1 MLIAM
6 LAGMK
11 RYARIADILVKHG
24 FGIVVDDL
32 FPGLPGHGQ
41 TFRRGEESPSL
52 SVYERIRLA
61 FEELGPTF
69 IKFGQIMST
78 RRELFPPDLIDELSK
93 LQDQVPPLPFPEVE
107 PLLDESLPGWR
118 EIFLNLAPYPIAAAS
133 LSQVHRGVLA
143 DGTQVAVKIQRPKI
157 DEVIETDL
165 LILSSLAERI
175 EVIWSDY
182 RLFNPTGL
190 VREFAGQIRKELDFT
205 RDGKNAERI
214 RRNMAELEGIR
225 VPRIHWNASSRRV
238 LTMDYIEG
246 VRIDDVESIRD
257 MGHDPVVIAERGF
270 AAYIKQIMIDGFFHG
285 DPHPGNL
292 LVMENG
298 DLAFLD
304 FGICM
309 VLRPERRETFIRL
322 LSGIVN
328 ADVEACISAFADL
341 EVSVSD
347 EDRELFRDDLY
358 ILLLDY
364 ADYEVQ
370 QYDFSKMAIELS
382 EILRKYQLQVPGE
395 LMRLLKVIGMVS
407 EIALALDPSF
417 CFTARVRPYLEILV
431 KEQYFSYE
439 TLKKEVST
447 GIGSFRT
454 LLRIPDQVSS
464 ALKKVSEGKVRIDV
478 VAHDIRRLQETMD
491 RSTDRI
497 MVGLIV
503 SSVVIGSSLLLLASG
518 SAIPYGQYIA
528 LLGYGAAVF
537 VGIYAI
543 IHGFR
548 VSRRADLRRR

>member
-24 FGIVVDDL
+24 FGIVVDEL
-32 FPGLPGHGQ
+32 FPGLPGHG
-41 TFRRGEESPSL
+41 FKLRVGEDSPSL
-52 SVYERIRLA
+52 SVYERIRLSI
-61 FEELGPTF
+61 EELGPTF

-93 LQDQVPPLPFPEVE
+93 LQDQVAPLLFPEIE

-143 DGTQVAVKIQRPKI
+143 DGTQVAVKIQRPGI
-157 DEVIETDL
+157 EEVIETDL

-175 EVIWSDY
+175 EVVSPDY
-182 RLFNPTGL
+182 RMFNPTGL

-309 VLRPERRETFIRL
+309 VLRSERRDTIIRL
-322 LSGIVN
+322 LSGIVDT
-328 ADVEACISAFADL
+328 DVEACISAFADL
-341 EVSVSD
+341 GVSVSD
-347 EDRELFRDDLY
+347 EDRELFCDDLY

-395 LMRLLKVIGMVS
+395 LMRFLKVIGMVG
-407 EIALALDPSF
+407 EIALVLDPSF
-417 CFTARVRPYLEILV
+417 CFTGRVRPYLEILV
-431 KEQYFSYE
+431 KEQYFSYD
-439 TLKKEVST
+439 TLKKEIST

-464 ALKKVSEGKVRIDV
+464 ALKKVSEGKIRIDV

-518 SAIPYGQYIA
+518 STIPYGEYIA

-543 IHGFR
+543 IHAFR
-548 VSRRADLRRR
+548 VSRRAELRRR

>member
-24 FGIVVDDL
+24 FGIVVDEL
-32 FPGLPGHGQ
+32 FPGLPGHGLR
-41 TFRRGEESPSL
+41 FRKSEDSPSL

-78 RRELFPPDLIDELSK
+78 RRELFPPELIDELSK
-93 LQDQVPPLPFPEVE
+93 LQDQVPPLPFSEVE
-107 PLLDESLPGWR
+107 PVLDESLPGWR
-118 EIFLNLAPYPIAAAS
+118 EIFLHLAPYPLAAAS
-133 LSQVHRGVLA
+133 LSQVHRGVLV
-143 DGTQVAVKIQRPKI
+143 DGTPVAVKIQRPGI

-175 EVIWSDY
+175 EVVWPDY

-214 RRNMAELEGIR
+214 MRNMADLEGIR

-257 MGHDPVVIAERGF
+257 MGHDPVIIAERGF
-270 AAYIKQIMIDGFFHG
+270 AAYIKQIAIDGFFHG

-292 LVMENG
+292 FVMENG
-298 DLAFLD
+298 DIAFLD

-309 VLRPERRETFIRL
+309 LLRPERRDTIIRL

-328 ADVEACISAFADL
+328 TDVEACISAFAEL
-341 EVSVSD
+341 GVSVSD
-347 EDRELFRDDLY
+347 EDLELFRDDLY

-370 QYDFSKMAIELS
+370 QFDFSKMTIELS

-395 LMRLLKVIGMVS
+395 LMRLLKVVGMVT
-407 EIALALDPSF
+407 EIALVLNPSF
-417 CFTARVRPYLEILV
+417 CFAERVRPYLEILL

-439 TLKKEVST
+439 TLKKEFTT
-447 GIGSFRT
+447 GIGSVRT

-518 SAIPYGQYIA
+518 STIPYVQYIA
-528 LLGYGAAVF
+528 LFGYGAALF

-543 IHGFR
+543 IHAFR
-548 VSRRADLRRR
+548 VARRADLRWR

>member
-6 LAGMK
+6 LEGMK
-11 RYARIADILVKHG
+11 RYAQIADILVKHG

-32 FPGLPGHGQ
+32 FPGLPGHGLKLG
-41 TFRRGEESPSL
+41 RGEVSPSL
-52 SVYERIRLA
+52 SVYERIRLS

-78 RRELFPPDLIDELSK
+78 RRELFPPDLIGELSK
-93 LQDQVPPLPFPEVE
+93 LQDQVPPLPFPEIE
-107 PLLDESLPGWR
+107 PLLDDSLPGWKD
-118 EIFLNLAPYPIAAAS
+118 IFLTLAPYPIAAAS

-143 DGTQVAVKIQRPKI
+143 DGTQVAVKIQRPGI

-175 EVIWSDY
+175 EVISPDY
-182 RLFNPTGL
+182 RIFNPTGL

-214 RRNMAELEGIR
+214 LRNMAEMEGIR

-238 LTMDYIEG
+238 LTMDYVEG
-246 VRIDDVESIRD
+246 VRIDDVESIRG
-257 MGHDPVVIAERGF
+257 MGHDPVVIAEHGF

-292 LVMENG
+292 LVMQNG
-298 DLAFLD
+298 DIAFLD

-322 LSGIVN
+322 LAGI
-328 ADVEACISAFADL
+328 AETDVEACLQAFADL
-341 EVSVSD
+341 GVSVSD
-347 EDRELFRDDLY
+347 EDTELFRDDLY

-364 ADYEVQ
+364 SDYEVQ
-370 QYDFSKMAIELS
+370 QYDFSKMSIELS
-382 EILRKYQLQVPGE
+382 EILRKYELHVPGE
-395 LMRLLKVIGMVS
+395 LMRLLKVIGMVT

-417 CFTARVRPYLEILV
+417 CFSERIRPYLDELV
-431 KEQYFSYE
+431 KEQYFSYDI
-439 TLKKEVST
+439 LKKEIST

-478 VAHDIRRLQETMD
+478 VADDLRRLQETMD

-497 MVGLIV
+497 MVGLIT

-518 SAIPYGQYIA
+518 SSIANVQYIA
-528 LLGYGAAVF
+528 LFGYGTAVF
-537 VGIYAI
+537 VGFYAI
-543 IHGFR
+543 IHAFR
-548 VSRRADLRRR
+548 VSRRAEFRRR

>member
-1 MLIAM
+1 M

-11 RYARIADILVKHG
+11 RYAQIADILVKHG
-24 FGIVVDDL
+24 FGIVVDEL
-32 FPGLPGHGQ
+32 FPGLPGHNLKLG
-41 TFRRGEESPSL
+41 RGEESPSL
-52 SVYERIRLA
+52 SVYERIRLSI
-61 FEELGPTF
+61 EELGPTF
-69 IKFGQIMST
+69 IKFGQILST
-78 RRELFPPDLIDELSK
+78 RRELFPPELIHELSR
-93 LQDQVPPLPFPEVE
+93 LQDQVPALPFPEMEAV
-107 PLLDESLPGWR
+107 LDETLPGWR
-118 EIFLNLAPYPIAAAS
+118 EAFLHIAPYPVAAAS

-143 DGTQVAVKIQRPKI
+143 DGTQVAVKIQRPGI

-175 EVIWSDY
+175 EVVLPDY
-182 RLFNPTGL
+182 RVFNPTGL

-214 RRNMAELEGIR
+214 RRNMAEIGGIR
-225 VPRIHWNASSRRV
+225 VPRIHWNVSSRRI

-246 VRIDDVESIRD
+246 VRIDDVESIMG
-257 MGHDPVVIAERGF
+257 MGHDPANIAERGF
-270 AAYIKQIMIDGFFHG
+270 AAYIKQIAIDGFFHG

-292 LVMENG
+292 LVMANG

-309 VLRPERRETFIRL
+309 VLRPQRRETFIRL
-322 LSGIVN
+322 LAGI
-328 ADVEACISAFADL
+328 AGTDVEACISAFADL
-341 EVSVSD
+341 GVRVSD
-347 EDRELFRDDLY
+347 EDIELFRDDLY

-364 ADYEVQ
+364 SDYEVQ

-395 LMRLLKVIGMVS
+395 LMRLLKVIGMVG

-417 CFTARVRPYLEILV
+417 CFTERIRPYLDELV
-431 KEQYFSYE
+431 KEQYFSYDA
-439 TLKKEVST
+439 LKREIST
-447 GIGSFRT
+447 GVGSVRT
-454 LLRIPDQVSS
+454 LLRIPDQVTS

-478 VAHDIRRLQETMD
+478 VAHDIRRLQETLD

-497 MVGLIV
+497 MVGLIT

-518 SAIPYGQYIA
+518 LNIPNVQYIA
-528 LLGYGAAVF
+528 LFGYGAAVF

-543 IHGFR
+543 IHAFR
-548 VSRRADLRRR
+548 VSRRADLRWR

>member
-6 LAGMK
+6 LEGMK
-11 RYARIADILVKHG
+11 RYAQIADILVKHG
-24 FGIVVDDL
+24 FGIVVDEL
-32 FPGLPGHGQ
+32 FPGLPG
-41 TFRRGEESPSL
+41 RGLGIGSGEDSASL
-52 SVYERIRLA
+52 SVYVRIRLA

-69 IKFGQIMST
+69 IKFGQILST

-107 PLLDESLPGWR
+107 PLLDESIPGWKD
-118 EIFLNLAPYPIAAAS
+118 IFLNLAPCPIAAAS

-175 EVIWSDY
+175 EVISPDY

-214 RRNMAELEGIR
+214 RRNMGELEGIR

-257 MGHDPVVIAERGF
+257 MGYDPVVIAERGF

-309 VLRPERRETFIRL
+309 VLRPQRRETFIRL
-322 LSGIVN
+322 LAGI
-328 ADVEACISAFADL
+328 AETDVEACISAFADL
-341 EVSVSD
+341 GVRILD
-347 EDRELFRDDLY
+347 EDMELFRDDLY
-358 ILLLDY
+358 ILLIDY
-364 ADYEVQ
+364 SDYEVQ

-382 EILRKYQLQVPGE
+382 EIMRKYQLQVPGE
-395 LMRLLKVIGMVS
+395 LMRLLKVIGMVG

-417 CFTARVRPYLEILV
+417 CFTKRIRPYLDELV
-431 KEQYFSYE
+431 KEQYFSYDA
-439 TLKKEVST
+439 LKQEIST
-447 GIGSFRT
+447 GIGSIRT

-478 VAHDIRRLQETMD
+478 VAHDVRRLQETLD

-497 MVGLIV
+497 MVGLIT
-503 SSVVIGSSLLLLASG
+503 SSVVIGSSLLMLASE
-518 SAIPYGQYIA
+518 SPIPYGQYIA
-528 LLGYGAAVF
+528 MLGYGTAVI

-543 IHGFR
+543 THTIR
-548 VSRRADLRRR
+548 VARRAEIRRR

>member
-6 LAGMK
+6 LEGMK
-11 RYARIADILVKHG
+11 RYAQIADILVKHG
-24 FGIVVDDL
+24 FGIVVDEL
-32 FPGLPGHGQ
+32 FPGFHGHG
-41 TFRRGEESPSL
+41 FKSGVEEDFASL

-61 FEELGPTF
+61 IEELGPTF

-78 RRELFPPDLIDELSK
+78 RRELFPPELIDELSR

-133 LSQVHRGVLA
+133 LSQVHRGVLV

-175 EVIWSDY
+175 EVVAPDY
-182 RLFNPTGL
+182 RVFNPTGL

-214 RRNMAELEGIR
+214 RRNMADIEGIR

-246 VRIDDVESIRD
+246 VRIDDVESILE
-257 MGHDPVVIAERGF
+257 MGHDPVLVAERGF
-270 AAYIKQIMIDGFFHG
+270 AAYIKQIAIDGFFHG

-309 VLRPERRETFIRL
+309 VLRPERRDTIIRL

-328 ADVEACISAFADL
+328 TDVEACISAFADL
-341 EVSVSD
+341 GVSVSD
-347 EDRELFRDDLY
+347 EDRALFRDDLY

-382 EILRKYQLQVPGE
+382 ELLRKYQLQVPGE
-395 LMRLLKVIGMVS
+395 LMRFLKVIGMVG

-417 CFTARVRPYLEILV
+417 CFTERVRPYLEKLV
-431 KEQYFSYE
+431 KEQYFSYD
-439 TLKKEVST
+439 TLKKDFST
-447 GIGSFRT
+447 GIGSFRS

-518 SAIPYGQYIA
+518 STIPNVQYIA
-528 LLGYGAAVF
+528 LVGYGAAVL

-543 IHGFR
+543 THAIR
-548 VSRRADLRRR
+548 VSRRAELRRR

>member
-11 RYARIADILVKHG
+11 RYAQIADILVKHG
-24 FGIVVDDL
+24 FGIVVDEL
-32 FPGLPGHGQ
+32 FPGLPGRGFK
-41 TFRRGEESPSL
+41 FRAGEDSPSI
-52 SVYERIRLA
+52 SVYERIRLV

-93 LQDQVPPLPFPEVE
+93 LQDQVPPLLFPEIE

-118 EIFLNLAPYPIAAAS
+118 EIFLNLAQYPVAAAS

-175 EVIWSDY
+175 EVVSPDY

-328 ADVEACISAFADL
+328 TDVEACISAFADL
-341 EVSVSD
+341 GVIVSD
-347 EDRELFRDDLY
+347 EYRELFRDDLY
-358 ILLLDY
+358 VLLLDY

-417 CFTARVRPYLEILV
+417 CFTNRVRPYLEILV
-431 KEQYFSYE
+431 KEQYFSYD

-464 ALKKVSEGKVRIDV
+464 ALKKVSEGKIRIDV

-518 SAIPYGQYIA
+518 STIPYGEIIA
-528 LLGYGAAVF
+528 LLGYGAAVI

-543 IHGFR
+543 IHAFR
-548 VSRRADLRRR
+548 VSRREDLRLR